1 MNRQPS
7 HDPSRFYTALS
18 QLRRTE
24 DALRLIREAE
34 QIAKA
39 HSAKVDERA
48 AKARWARRIP

>member
-1 MNRQPS
+1 MTPQS
-7 HDPSRFYTALS
+7 GPSRFYESLS

-39 HSAKVDERA
+39 YSAKVDERA